1 MNQVNIKS
9 DVDNFVTTLR
19 KTGKF
24 FDIQDGSNYV
34 VMTSFDRHYIIE
46 FEQAM
51 LIIKN
56 LFGTEADFVTV
67 NNTILNKKY
76 IQCIEPTKELTKKQ
90 SEEAEKKAMEFRKL
104 ENRREELTKLKN
116 AFDQEYFNKKYGVGK
131 WKRYAFGINR
141 GDELILTEKDFSDV
155 NEAFKKQYPQE
166 DKEIEKI
173 SENR

>member
-9 DVDNFVTTLR
+9 DVDNFVATLR

-90 SEEAEKKAMEFRKL
+90 SEEAERKAMEY
-104 ENRREELTKLKN
+104 RRVKDREDELQKIKN
-116 AFDQEYFNKKYGVGK
+116 NFDVEFFNNKYGVGK

-141 GDELILTEKDFSDV
+141 GDELILTEKDLKDCL
-155 NEAFKKQYPQE
+155 ETFKTKYPQE
-166 DKEIEKI
+166 YQEIEKI
-173 SENR
+173 TKNR